1 MLQTVMIPAKG
12 GLNLSATNQELLSL
26 PNEALILDNMEASR
40 AGGYRR
46 IDGYEEYGTTTL
58 PGGVEPVRGIHTYLG
73 GILVIKGTSIYH
85 SFGGF
90 LWTKVN
96 KISNGVTK
104 AVLDAQPN
112 NAELDNGV
120 TRKVVNIKTFVEGTK
135 THVYMVTGNSAP
147 IYLLING
154 TTEVSALYTYREVAL
169 GTELIGAKSIAI
181 FQDQVILAN
190 TTEHPTSIIYSSLS
204 TTDLTVAELAA
215 GLTVREKYDGSTSGQ
230 ISVSKTITG
239 LAVHRNSLYVF
250 TDTTISKVDGLNS
263 GNPQV
268 IPVTEDIGCIDGATI
283 QEVGGDLVYLAADG
297 LRTLSQTVRIGDV
310 ELGVISRKIAPI
322 TDALLIDRASIT
334 FSSCVIR
341 KKNQYRLWYTSSNT
355 PTDEQRGIIAT
366 YAYDSRTGG
375 SNWEY
380 SLMLGWEVN
389 SIHSGEDSNGV
400 EFSVFGNST
409 GKVYSFEKTFATFD
423 GTAIPWKYQSPFVD
437 FGDSGVRKNIHKALV
452 NMIAEGLVSGEL
464 AIKYD
469 YQSNHSPQ
477 PDPWN
482 LVNQTPPAIMG
493 VGLLGNPLLI
503 LGAGGF
509 TNEAIYTEG
518 SGFQASFIIS
528 DVGLSD
534 DPFEIQSIQV
544 NFAPS
549 GRI

>member
-1 MLQTVMIPAKG
+1 
-12 GLNLSATNQELLSL
+12 
-26 PNEALILDNMEASR
+26 
-40 AGGYRR
+40 
-46 IDGYEEYGTTTL
+46 
-58 PGGVEPVRGIHTYLG
+58 
-73 GILVIKGTSIYH
+73 
-85 SFGGF
+85 
-90 LWTKVN
+90 
-96 KISNGVTK
+96 
-104 AVLDAQPN
+104 
-112 NAELDNGV
+112 
-120 TRKVVNIKTFVEGTK
+120 
-135 THVYMVTGNSAP
+135 
-147 IYLLING
+147 
-154 TTEVSALYTYREVAL
+154 
-169 GTELIGAKSIAI
+169 
-181 FQDQVILAN
+181 
-190 TTEHPTSIIYSSLS
+190 
-204 TTDLTVAELAA
+204 
-215 GLTVREKYDGSTSGQ
+215 
-230 ISVSKTITG
+230 
-239 LAVHRNSLYVF
+239 
-250 TDTTISKVDGLNS
+250 
-263 GNPQV
+263 
-268 IPVTEDIGCIDGATI
+268 
-283 QEVGGDLVYLAADG
+283 
-297 LRTLSQTVRIGDV
+297 
-310 ELGVISRKIAPI
+310 
-322 TDALLIDRASIT
+322 
-334 FSSCVIR
+334 
-341 KKNQYRLWYTSSNT
+341 
-355 PTDEQRGIIAT
+355 
-366 YAYDSRTGG
+366 
-375 SNWEY
+375 
-380 SLMLGWEVN
+380 MLGWEVN

-482 LVNQTPPAIMG
+482 LVNQTPPSIMG